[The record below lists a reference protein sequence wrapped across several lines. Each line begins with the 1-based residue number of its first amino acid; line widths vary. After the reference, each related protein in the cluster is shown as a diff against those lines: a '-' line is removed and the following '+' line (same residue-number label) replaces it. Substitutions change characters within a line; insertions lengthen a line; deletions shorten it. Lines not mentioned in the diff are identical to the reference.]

1 MPGVALEILR
11 IKNRILKRWTLKKK
25 GFWKKKQFCS
35 AYVTQKLSMGSLKKF
50 NQIGPA
56 VLPAIANIYTNKYIR
71 AKSLL
76 YR

>member
-1 MPGVALEILR
+1 MPGVARGIFR
-11 IKNRILKRWTLKKK
+11 IKNWIMKRWTLKEKVFEK
-25 GFWKKKQFCS
+25 ANTF
-35 AYVTQKLSMGSLKKF
+35 VTHKLSMGSLKKF

-56 VLPAIANIYTNKYIR
+56 VLPAIANIYTNKYIW